1 MQSAAV
7 GLPDAP
13 DETLT
18 EAVVD
23 LVLRG
28 MWRGRPE
35 SGHRPLVDAGLAMV
49 KGPVVLP
56 TERAKAA
63 ASRILRVAAGSEQ
76 EERITAAYEAFLPVN
91 RKIRD
96 VCTAWQCRPDGT
108 ANDHSDSGY
117 DAEVRESLEDV
128 HEAIQP
134 VLRRLERVLAGSG
147 RYLTALE
154 EALDRFDGG
163 ALGWLASPLCD
174 SYHTVWMRLHQ
185 ELLLVLGISRAQ
197 DEAREEE
204 LVTRSRG

>member
-1 MQSAAV
+1 MQPAAV
-7 GLPDAP
+7 AGSDAV

-28 MWRGRPE
+28 MWRGAPE
-35 SGHRPLVDAGLAMV
+35 SEHRPLVAAGLAMA
-49 KGPVVLP
+49 KGPMVLP
-56 TERAKAA
+56 TERAKATA
-63 ASRILRVAAGSEQ
+63 AQLLRVPAGSEQ
-76 EERITAAYEAFLPVN
+76 EERITAVYEAFLPVN
-91 RKIRD
+91 RKIRE
-96 VCTAWQCRPDGT
+96 VCTAWQCRPDGS
-108 ANDHSDSGY
+108 ANDHTDSVY

-147 RYLTALE
+147 RYMTGLD
-154 EALDRFDGG
+154 EALDRFDDG
-163 ALGWLASPLCD
+163 AVEWLASPLCD

-197 DEAREEE
+197 DEVLEEE
-204 LVTRSRG
+204 LVRRSRG

>member
-1 MQSAAV
+1 MQPAAV
-7 GLPDAP
+7 TGSDAV

-28 MWRGRPE
+28 MWRGAPE
-35 SGHRPLVDAGLAMV
+35 SEHRPLVDAGLAMA
-49 KGPVVLP
+49 KGPMVLP
-56 TERAKAA
+56 TERAKATA
-63 ASRILRVAAGSEQ
+63 AQLLRVPAGSEQ
-76 EERITAAYEAFLPVN
+76 EERITAVYEAFLPVN
-91 RKIRD
+91 RKIRE
-96 VCTAWQCRPDGT
+96 VCTAWQCRPDGS
-108 ANDHSDSGY
+108 ANDHTDTVY

-147 RYLTALE
+147 RYMTGLD
-154 EALDRFDGG
+154 EALDRFDDG
-163 ALGWLASPLCD
+163 AVEWLASPLCD

-197 DEAREEE
+197 DEVLEEE
-204 LVTRSRG
+204 LVRRSRG

>member
-7 GLPDAP
+7 DLPDAP
-13 DETLT
+13 DETLA

-35 SGHRPLVDAGLAMV
+35 SEHRPLADAGLAMV

-63 ASRILRVAAGSEQ
+63 ASRILRVSAGSEQ

-108 ANDHSDSGY
+108 ANDHSDSVY

-147 RYLTALE
+147 RHLTALE
-154 EALDRFDGG
+154 EALDRFDDG
-163 ALGWLASPLCD
+163 AVEWLASPLCD